1 MISLEVEMEK
11 KVRDR
16 VGRVQKDMILRE
28 QVKVL
33 QHELGEDGDDE
44 IQEYTEKVQKL
55 KVSQEIEEK
64 LMKEVSRLAKQP
76 YGSAEASVIRNYL
89 DTCLE
94 MPWGK
99 ETKERA
105 DVEKARAMLDKD
117 HYGLTKV
124 KERILEYIAVR
135 QIPSPGQGQDYLPG
149 RPSGRGKDLYCY
161 LCCQGYEPQA
171 LPYQPG
177 RRAG

>member
-1 MISLEVEMEK
+1 
-11 KVRDR
+11 
-16 VGRVQKDMILRE
+16 
-28 QVKVL
+28 
-33 QHELGEDGDDE
+33 
-44 IQEYTEKVQKL
+44 
-55 KVSQEIEEK
+55 
-64 LMKEVSRLAKQP
+64 MKEVSRLAKQP

-135 QIPSPGQGQDYLPG
+135 QIHPQAKGKIICLVGPRYL
-149 RPSGRGKDLYCY
+149 R
-161 LCCQGYEPQA
+161 CQGYESQA
-171 LPYQPG
+171 LPHQPG